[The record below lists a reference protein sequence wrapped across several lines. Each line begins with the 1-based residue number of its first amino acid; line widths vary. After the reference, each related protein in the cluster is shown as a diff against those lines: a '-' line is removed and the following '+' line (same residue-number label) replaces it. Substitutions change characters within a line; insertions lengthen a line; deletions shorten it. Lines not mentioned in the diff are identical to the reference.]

1 MTAQTWIDETRDL
14 LLTDYVEE
22 QATLA
27 GALDAS
33 STSVSFALPSAI
45 VPGVVAGATIEI
57 GTELMYVFSVS
68 GAGLATVKRGY
79 KGSEA
84 AAHSNG
90 DLVTVNPKFP
100 AYQILDALNH
110 ELRDLSSPQHG
121 LFQIKTVEV
130 TFNAAQD
137 GYDLTGVTDDILSI
151 YQVTYSDPGSEASEP
166 AITEYAL
173 RRDRNTSSF
182 ASGYGLI
189 LHSDAWPGQAV
200 RVLYKCGFGTLTNG
214 TTALSTTGLH
224 PEAYDLPALGAA
236 LRLMSSRPIRREFL
250 DEQGSSRS
258 AEEVVSG
265 AISASMRDLRAL
277 RLDRINAETTRLY
290 SQYPA
295 TWTRSGGR
303 TQTSIYRGV

>member
-22 QATLA
+22 QATL
-27 GALDAS
+27 GAALNAS
-33 STSVSFALPSAI
+33 ETVVSFALPSAT
-45 VPGVVAGATIEI
+45 VPGVVAGATIEV
-57 GTELMYVFSVS
+57 GTELMYVFSVTS
-68 GAGLATVKRGY
+68 GAATVRRGY

-84 AAHSNG
+84 SSHAIGS
-90 DLVTVNPKFP
+90 LVTVNPKFP

-166 AITEYAL
+166 AITEFSL

-182 ASGYGLI
+182 PSGYGLI
-189 LHSDAWPGQAV
+189 LHSDAWPGETV
-200 RVLYKCGFGTLTNG
+200 RVLYKTGFSTLTDS

-224 PEAYDLPALGAA
+224 SEGYDLPALGAA

-250 DEQGSSRS
+250 DEQGSSRM
-258 AEEVVSG
+258 AEEVPAG
-265 AISASMRDLRAL
+265 AVSASMRDLRGL
-277 RLDRINAETTRLY
+277 RLERINAEATRLNG
-290 SQYPA
+290 QYPA
-295 TWTRSGGR
+295 IWTRSGGR

>member
-1 MTAQTWIDETRDL
+1 MTGQTWIDETRDL
-14 LLTDYVEE
+14 LLTDYIEE
-22 QATLA
+22 QATL
-27 GALDAS
+27 GAALN
-33 STSVSFALPSAI
+33 STETVVSFGLPSAT
-45 VPGVVAGATIEI
+45 VPGVVAGATIEV
-57 GTELMYVFSVS
+57 GTELMYVFSVTS
-68 GAGLATVKRGY
+68 GAATVRRGY
-79 KGSEA
+79 RGSEA
-84 AAHSNG
+84 TSHAIGS
-90 DLVTVNPKFP
+90 LVTVNPKFP

-166 AITEYAL
+166 SITEFSL

-182 ASGYGLI
+182 PSGYGLI
-189 LHSDAWPGQAV
+189 LHSDAWPGETV
-200 RVLYKCGFGTLTNG
+200 RVLYKTGFGTLANS

-224 PEAYDLPALGAA
+224 SEGYDLPVLGAA

-250 DEQGSSRS
+250 DEQGSSRM
-258 AEEVVSG
+258 ADEVPSG
-265 AISASMRDLRAL
+265 AVSASMRDLRVL
-277 RLDRINAETTRLY
+277 RMERINAEATRLNG
-290 SQYPA
+290 QYPA
-295 TWTRSGGR
+295 IWTRSGGR

>member
-22 QATLA
+22 QATL
-27 GALDAS
+27 GAALNAS
-33 STSVSFALPSAI
+33 ETVVSFALPSAT
-45 VPGVVAGATIEI
+45 VPGVVAGATIEV
-57 GTELMYVFSVS
+57 GTELMYVFSVTS
-68 GAGLATVKRGY
+68 GAATVRRGY

-84 AAHSNG
+84 SSHAIGS
-90 DLVTVNPKFP
+90 LVTVNPKFP

-166 AITEYAL
+166 SITEFSL

-182 ASGYGLI
+182 PS
-189 LHSDAWPGQAV
+189 
-200 RVLYKCGFGTLTNG
+200 
-214 TTALSTTGLH
+214 
-224 PEAYDLPALGAA
+224 
-236 LRLMSSRPIRREFL
+236 
-250 DEQGSSRS
+250 
-258 AEEVVSG
+258 
-265 AISASMRDLRAL
+265 
-277 RLDRINAETTRLY
+277 
-290 SQYPA
+290 
-295 TWTRSGGR
+295 
-303 TQTSIYRGV
+303 

>member
-22 QATLA
+22 QATLGA
-27 GALDAS
+27 ALDA
-33 STSVSFALPSAI
+33 TETVVSFALPSTSPA
-45 VPGVVAGATIEI
+45 GVVAGATIEV
-57 GTELMYVFSVS
+57 GAELMYVFSVTS
-68 GAGLATVKRGY
+68 GAATVLRGY

-84 AAHSNG
+84 TTHALGA
-90 DLVTVNPKFP
+90 LVTINPKFP
-100 AYQILDALNH
+100 TYQILDALNH
-110 ELRDLSSPQHG
+110 ELRDLSSPQNG

-182 ASGYGLI
+182 PSGYGLI
-189 LHSDAWPGQAV
+189 LHSDAWPGETV
-200 RVLYKCGFGTLTNG
+200 RVLYKTGFGTLAAA

-224 PEAYDLPALGAA
+224 SEAYDLPVLGAA

-250 DEQGSSRS
+250 DEQGSSRM
-258 AEEVVSG
+258 ADEVPPG
-265 AISASMRDLRAL
+265 AVSASMRDLRAL
-277 RLDRINAETTRLY
+277 RLDRMNAEATRLNG
-290 SQYPA
+290 QYPA
-295 TWTRSGGR
+295 VWTRSGGR

>member
-22 QATLA
+22 QATL
-27 GALDAS
+27 GAALNAS
-33 STSVSFALPSAI
+33 ETVVSFALPSAT
-45 VPGVVAGATIEI
+45 VPGVVAGATIEV
-57 GTELMYVFSVS
+57 GTELMYVFSVTS
-68 GAGLATVKRGY
+68 GAATVRRGY

-84 AAHSNG
+84 SSHAIGS
-90 DLVTVNPKFP
+90 LVTVNPKFP

-166 AITEYAL
+166 SITEFSL

-182 ASGYGLI
+182 PSGYGLI
-189 LHSDAWPGQAV
+189 LHSDAWPGETV
-200 RVLYKCGFGTLTNG
+200 RVLYKTGFSTLTDS

-224 PEAYDLPALGAA
+224 AEGYDLPALGAA

-250 DEQGSSRS
+250 DEQGSSRM
-258 AEEVVSG
+258 AEEVPPG
-265 AISASMRDLRAL
+265 AVSASMRDLRGL
-277 RLDRINAETTRLY
+277 RLERINAEATRLNG
-290 SQYPA
+290 QYPA
-295 TWTRSGGR
+295 IWTRSGGR

>member
-22 QATLA
+22 QATL
-27 GALDAS
+27 GAALNAS
-33 STSVSFALPSAI
+33 ETVVSFALPSAT
-45 VPGVVAGATIEI
+45 VPGVVAGATIEV
-57 GTELMYVFSVS
+57 GTELMYVFSVTS
-68 GAGLATVKRGY
+68 GAATVRRGY

-84 AAHSNG
+84 SSHAIGS
-90 DLVTVNPKFP
+90 LVTVNPKFP

-137 GYDLTGVTDDILSI
+137 GYDLTGVTDDILSV

-166 AITEYAL
+166 SITEFSL

-182 ASGYGLI
+182 PSGYGLI
-189 LHSDAWPGQAV
+189 LHSDAWPGETV
-200 RVLYKCGFGTLTNG
+200 RVLYKTGFSTLTDS

-224 PEAYDLPALGAA
+224 AEGYDLPVLGAA

-250 DEQGSSRS
+250 DEQGSSRM
-258 AEEVVSG
+258 AEEVPPG
-265 AISASMRDLRAL
+265 AVSASMRDLRGL
-277 RLDRINAETTRLY
+277 RLERINAEATRLNG
-290 SQYPA
+290 QYPA
-295 TWTRSGGR
+295 IWTRSGGR